1 VEPSIHLTL
10 HPVPRAAYSR
20 SGLLGFNDAYLT
32 RMKDLNRHL
41 TAAWQGRISGCQLG
55 KAVEVFS
62 MRQGQAALSDHLR
75 DAGALPL
82 RDYVPPPAGE
92 VPEGM
97 IAGCCKGQFDASAAD
112 DDINY
117 SVLALIALEN
127 HGAELGTED
136 IGRLWLNH
144 LPVGMTFTAERAAYR
159 TLLNRAAEWFPQGAK
174 PGFDVTDC
182 ADNECNDWIGAQIR
196 ADVYGWVTPGRP
208 QLGAELARR
217 DAALSHRGDGIYGA
231 MFVAATGSAC
241 WDAGSLSDAVDAG
254 ARQIPTDSGAAA
266 AIELARQNLGAGG
279 DAAIRAYY
287 AELSPVHVLNN
298 LALVVWALL
307 SFEDDYAAAIGE
319 VVAAGLD
326 TDCNAATVG
335 GLWGLFH
342 GEIPGQWT
350 DPWRGEVGV
359 SLAGHDRMALDAL
372 VQRTVSV
379 TEQLAG

>member
-1 VEPSIHLTL
+1 
-10 HPVPRAAYSR
+10 
-20 SGLLGFNDAYLT
+20 
-32 RMKDLNRHL
+32 MKNLDRHL

-62 MRQGQAALSDHLR
+62 MRQGQAALTDHLS
-75 DAGALPL
+75 AANALPL
-82 RDYVPPPAGE
+82 RDYVPLPAGE
-92 VPEGM
+92 VPDGM
-97 IAGCCKGQFDASAAD
+97 IAGCCKGQFEASAAD

-117 SVLALIALEN
+117 SVLALIALET
-127 HGAELGTED
+127 HGAELRTED
-136 IGRLWLNH
+136 VARLWLNH

-174 PGFDVTDC
+174 PGFDVTEC
-182 ADNECNDWIGAQIR
+182 ADNDFNDWIGAQIR
-196 ADVYGWVTPGRP
+196 ADIYGWVTPGRP
-208 QLGAELARR
+208 ERGAELARC

-241 WDAGSLSDAVDAG
+241 WNAQSLSEAVEAG
-254 ARQIPTDSGAAA
+254 LQQIPRDSGAAA

-307 SFEDDYAAAIGE
+307 SFQDDYAAAIGE

-342 GEIPGQWT
+342 GEVPERWT
-350 DPWRGEVGV
+350 EPWQGEVGV
-359 SLAGHDRMALDAL
+359 SLAGHDRMQLEAL
-372 VQRTVSV
+372 VKRTVEV
-379 TEQLAG
+379 TERLAG

>member
-1 VEPSIHLTL
+1 
-10 HPVPRAAYSR
+10 
-20 SGLLGFNDAYLT
+20 
-32 RMKDLNRHL
+32 MKDLNRHL

-62 MRQGQAALSDHLR
+62 MRQGQAALIEHLNAA
-75 DAGALPL
+75 DALPL
-82 RDYVPPPAGE
+82 RDYVPLPAGE
-92 VPEGM
+92 VPDGM
-97 IAGCCKGQFDASAAD
+97 IAVCCKGQFDASAAD

-117 SVLALIALEN
+117 SVLALIALET
-127 HGAELGTED
+127 HGAELSTED
-136 IGRLWLNH
+136 VARLWLNH

-174 PGFDVTDC
+174 PGFDVSEC
-182 ADNECNDWIGAQIR
+182 ADNDFSDWIGAQIR

-208 QLGAELARR
+208 ELGAELARR

-241 WDAGSLSDAVDAG
+241 WNAQSLSEAVEAG
-254 ARQIPTDSGAAA
+254 VQQIPGDSGAAA

-307 SFEDDYAAAIGE
+307 SYQDDYAAAIGE

-342 GEIPGQWT
+342 GEVPERWT
-350 DPWRGEVGV
+350 EPWRGEVGV
-359 SLAGHDRMALDAL
+359 SLAGHDRIQLGAL
-372 VQRTVSV
+372 VNRTVEL
-379 TEQLAG
+379 TERLAG